1 MINNSPFFKYN
12 NIVIGTIRN
21 MEKSIIFII
30 PWLITN
36 KNNNEQIYKS
46 IMKLNLAINGFGRI
60 GRSFL
65 RVCLKDNEFMNMINI
80 VAINDLTD
88 LKNISHLLK
97 FDSTFGRFEGEITID
112 ENNNLLIINK
122 ELKIKIFSEK
132 DPLNLPWKDL
142 GIYFVIESSGK
153 FTDANNAKKHIEA
166 GAKKVIISAPAKGVD
181 ITILLGVNDSK
192 YTDEKHNIISM
203 ASCTTNSLAPVIK
216 VLNDKFGI
224 QNGYMTTTHAYTND
238 QRLLDSFHKDPRRS
252 RSALMSIIPTTTGAA
267 KAIGEVIP
275 ELKGKI
281 DGLALRVPVSNG
293 SIADIVLTLNNEV
306 TKDEVN
312 KVLKDASQGYLKGI
326 LSFTEEPIVSSD
338 IIGDS
343 HSSIVDGLST
353 MVLGNKGKNV
363 KILSWYDNEWSFVCR
378 LVDLIK
384 FIYKNKIN

>member
-97 FDSTFGRFEGEITID
+97 FDSTFGRFEGEIAID

-142 GIYFVIESSGK
+142 GIYFVMESSGK

-378 LVDLIK
+378 LVDLVK
-384 FIYKNKIN
+384 FIYKNKID

>member
-1 MINNSPFFKYN
+1 
-12 NIVIGTIRN
+12 
-21 MEKSIIFII
+21 
-30 PWLITN
+30 
-36 KNNNEQIYKS
+36 
-46 IMKLNLAINGFGRI
+46 MKLNLAINGFGRI
-60 GRSFL
+60 GRTFL
-65 RVCLKDNEFMNMINI
+65 RICLRDKDFMDKINI

-88 LKNISHLLK
+88 LKSIVNLLK
-97 FDSTFGRFEGEITID
+97 FDSTFGRFDGEIDMD
-112 ENNNLLIINK
+112 EKNNLLVINK
-122 ELKIKIFSEK
+122 ELKIKVFAEK
-132 DPLNLPWKDL
+132 DPLNLPWKEMD
-142 GIYFVIESSGK
+142 IYFVVESSGK
-153 FTDANNAKKHIEA
+153 FTNADNAKKHLEA

-181 ITILLGVNDSK
+181 VTILLGVNESK
-192 YTDEKHNIISM
+192 YQNKNHNIISM

-224 QNGYMTTTHAYTND
+224 QSGYMTTTHAYTND

-252 RSALMSIIPTTTGAA
+252 RSAMMSIIPTTTGAA

-306 TKDEVN
+306 TKEEVN
-312 KVLKDASQGYLKGI
+312 DVLKEASQSYLKGI
-326 LSFTEEPIVSSD
+326 LSYTEEPIVSSD

-353 MVLGNKGKNV
+353 MVLGNKGTNV
-363 KILSWYDNEWSFVCR
+363 KILSWYDNEWGFTCR

-384 FIYKNKIN
+384 FLHKNKND

>member
-1 MINNSPFFKYN
+1 
-12 NIVIGTIRN
+12 
-21 MEKSIIFII
+21 
-30 PWLITN
+30 
-36 KNNNEQIYKS
+36 
-46 IMKLNLAINGFGRI
+46 MKLNLAINGFGRI

-65 RVCLKDNEFMNMINI
+65 RVCLRDKEFMDKINI

-88 LKNISHLLK
+88 LKNIAHLFK
-97 FDSTFGRFEGEITID
+97 FDSTFGRFDGEIDID
-112 ENNNLLIINK
+112 EHNRLLIINK
-122 ELKIKIFSEK
+122 NFKIKIFTEK

-142 GIYFVIESSGK
+142 NIHFVIESSGK
-153 FTDANNAKKHIEA
+153 FTDAKNAKKHLEA

-181 ITILLGVNDSK
+181 ATILLGVNDSK
-192 YTDEKHNIISM
+192 YVDEEHNIISM

-252 RSALMSIIPTTTGAA
+252 RAAMMSIIPTTTGAA

-275 ELKGKI
+275 ELKGRI

-293 SIADIVLTLNNEV
+293 SVADIVLTLDNEV
-306 TKDEVN
+306 TREEVN
-312 KVLKDASQGYLKGI
+312 KVLKEASQSYLSGI
-326 LSFTEEPIVSSD
+326 LSYTEEPIVSSD

-353 MVLGNKGKNV
+353 MVLGKKGRNL

-378 LVDLIK
+378 LVDLVK
-384 FIYKNKIN
+384 FIYKIHTE

>member
-1 MINNSPFFKYN
+1 
-12 NIVIGTIRN
+12 
-21 MEKSIIFII
+21 
-30 PWLITN
+30 
-36 KNNNEQIYKS
+36 
-46 IMKLNLAINGFGRI
+46 MKLNLAINGFGRI
-60 GRSFL
+60 GRTFL
-65 RVCLKDNEFMNMINI
+65 RIGIKDKEFIEKINI

-88 LKNISHLLK
+88 LKSIVNLLK
-97 FDSTFGRFEGEITID
+97 FDSTFGRFDGEIDMD
-112 ENNNLLIINK
+112 EKNNLLIINK
-122 ELKIKIFSEK
+122 ELKIKVFAEK
-132 DPLNLPWKDL
+132 DPLNLPWKEMD
-142 GIYFVIESSGK
+142 IYFVVESSGK
-153 FTDANNAKKHIEA
+153 FTNANNAKKHLEA

-181 ITILLGVNDSK
+181 VTILLGVNESK
-192 YTDEKHNIISM
+192 YQNKNHNIISM

-224 QNGYMTTTHAYTND
+224 QSGYMTTTHAYTND

-252 RSALMSIIPTTTGAA
+252 RSAMMSIIPTTTGAA

-306 TKDEVN
+306 TKEEVN
-312 KVLKDASQGYLKGI
+312 DVLKEASQSYLKGI
-326 LSFTEEPIVSSD
+326 LSYTEEPIVSSD

-353 MVLGNKGKNV
+353 MVLGNKGTNV
-363 KILSWYDNEWSFVCR
+363 KILSWYDNEWGFTCR

-384 FIYKNKIN
+384 FLHKNKND

>member
-1 MINNSPFFKYN
+1 
-12 NIVIGTIRN
+12 
-21 MEKSIIFII
+21 
-30 PWLITN
+30 
-36 KNNNEQIYKS
+36 
-46 IMKLNLAINGFGRI
+46 MKLNLAINGFGRI
-60 GRSFL
+60 GRTFL
-65 RVCLKDNEFMNMINI
+65 RIGIKDKEFIEKINI

-88 LKNISHLLK
+88 LKSIVNLLK
-97 FDSTFGRFEGEITID
+97 FDSTFGRFDGEIDMD
-112 ENNNLLIINK
+112 EKNNLLIINK
-122 ELKIKIFSEK
+122 ELKIKVFAEK
-132 DPLNLPWKDL
+132 DPLNLPWKEMD
-142 GIYFVIESSGK
+142 IYFVVESSGK
-153 FTDANNAKKHIEA
+153 FTNADNAKKHLEA

-181 ITILLGVNDSK
+181 VTILLGVNESK
-192 YTDEKHNIISM
+192 YQNKNHNIISM

-224 QNGYMTTTHAYTND
+224 QSGYMTTTHAYTND

-252 RSALMSIIPTTTGAA
+252 RSAMMSIIPTTTGAA

-306 TKDEVN
+306 TKEEVN
-312 KVLKDASQGYLKGI
+312 DVLKEASQSYLKGI
-326 LSFTEEPIVSSD
+326 LSYTEEPIVSSD

-353 MVLGNKGKNV
+353 MVLGNKGTNV
-363 KILSWYDNEWSFVCR
+363 KILSWYDNEWGFTCR

-384 FIYKNKIN
+384 FLHKNKND